1 VRSLKNPL
9 QAWQA
14 CHLCKFQGNDEETTL
29 KETKSDDKCA
39 EPLNS
44 MWTLLAQ
51 IHNKSNDVEMS
62 DFFLI
67 FFYLYTL
74 NYYYYYNVNLR
85 NWVLFLAKSCN
96 RENVEWVSIKLVAL
110 QSDGSMLSWGVYL
123 HLLLLKS

>member
-1 VRSLKNPL
+1 MRSLKNPL

-62 DFFLI
+62 DFF
-67 FFYLYTL
+67 FFLC
-74 NYYYYYNVNLR
+74 VP
-85 NWVLFLAKSCN
+85 
-96 RENVEWVSIKLVAL
+96 
-110 QSDGSMLSWGVYL
+110 Q
-123 HLLLLKS
+123 LLLLLLFWEVPSVVSNKKLQQEKCGGVTMYQINSLA